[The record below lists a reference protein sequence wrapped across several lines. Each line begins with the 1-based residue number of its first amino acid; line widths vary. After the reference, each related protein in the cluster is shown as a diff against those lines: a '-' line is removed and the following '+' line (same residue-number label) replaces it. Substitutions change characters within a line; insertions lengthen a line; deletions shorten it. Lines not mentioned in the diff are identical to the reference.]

1 MTIIPCNE
9 NCVYQSD
16 GYCKLES
23 ASIVTDCTVSGCMHK
38 IEPHTTVIRQEPQRH
53 LCYSGHLSA
62 AFRCHREG

>member
-1 MTIIPCNE
+1 MPYYHRYGTITGGTSMTIIPCNE

-53 LCYSGHLSA
+53 L
-62 AFRCHREG
+62 